1 MSLRIGKNP
10 IFPLRL
16 FDLQRSCSVC
26 GGDYQYGATELL
38 LPVACTGLLL
48 LVVRSDYDVATAHA
62 AAAAGWWRRA
72 PTCSSIRSRTP
83 PPSTPTSRHMMCT
96 LGRPVRRTANETT
109 PNVMSVLTF
118 CNQATALL
126 RSPPAAA
133 KGFCSPLLL
142 NLNWRVETSF
152 KF

>member
-48 LVVRSDYDVATAHA
+48 LVVR
-62 AAAAGWWRRA
+62 
-72 PTCSSIRSRTP
+72 
-83 PPSTPTSRHMMCT
+83 HMMCT

-126 RSPPAAA
+126 RSPPA
-133 KGFCSPLLL
+133 
-142 NLNWRVETSF
+142 RVQRRSSNNNTGTGEAGDRGESRETAELHQQELEE
-152 KF
+152 KQQWELGKKQQPELKEKQ